1 VQLTVDEFGLG
12 TGTMA
17 AAAKVKPD
25 GQGGVVLEDYAEEP
39 IKLTY
44 VHREIA

>member
-1 VQLTVDEFGLG
+1 
-12 TGTMA
+12 MA

-25 GQGGVVLEDYAEEP
+25 GKGRAVLEDYAEEP

-44 VHREIA
+44 VRREI